1 MLEVN
6 NIDTFYGKVQALW
19 SVSLRIDEKEIVAL
33 VGANGAGK
41 TTLLNT
47 ISGVIHPTS
56 GSATFLGKRIDRL
69 TSPAIVKIGISH
81 VPEGGK
87 PFPDM
92 SVRENLEMGAYPYHA
107 GKGRRKRLKQVYQIF
122 PTTQRERKTIS
133 QDLERWR
140 EANVS
145 HGAGLMSRPRLCA
158 LDEPSYGLAPLLVKE
173 IFSVIKSLRDQGMTV
188 LLVEQN
194 VQQTLEIADRA
205 YVIRK
210 WPDRLGRKEWRFTEQ
225 VILSGKPIWDCDF
238 LVLAKESQVNSSWR
252 HRKWAVR
259 RG

>member
-19 SVSLRIDEKEIVAL
+19 GVSLRIDEKEIVAL

-47 ISGVIHPTS
+47 ISGVLHPAS
-56 GSATFLGKRIDRL
+56 GSATFLGKKIDRL
-69 TSPAIVKIGISH
+69 TSPAIVKLGISH

-107 GKGRRKRLKQVYQIF
+107 WKRKQETLKQVYQVF
-122 PTTQRERKTIS
+122 PRLKEREGQLARTLS
-133 QDLERWR
+133 GGERQMLAMGR
-140 EANVS
+140 
-145 HGAGLMSRPRLCA
+145 GLMSRPRLCA

-173 IFSVIKSLRDQGMTV
+173 LFNIIKALRDQGMT
-188 LLVEQN
+188 LLVVEQN

-205 YVIRK
+205 YVLENGRIVSEGESRELLQNDHIK
-210 WPDRLGRKEWRFTEQ
+210 KAYLG
-225 VILSGKPIWDCDF
+225 L
-238 LVLAKESQVNSSWR
+238 
-252 HRKWAVR
+252 
-259 RG
+259 